1 MYDRFTK
8 IEELLAMAFF
18 AMTAALVFVGA
29 ITRTVGYPLI
39 WAIDIAQM
47 SFVWACVLGADI
59 ALKRNAHIEIDI
71 LVRTF
76 SREVRR
82 ILAIVFLV
90 MISAFLATLVWLG
103 TNLTLLN
110 LERPLGDVG
119 ISYGF
124 VTSAIPGR
132 RVPDAADRAAPAVAR
147 PDAAQETLSLEG
159 RDGTVL

>member
-1 MYDRFTK
+1 MYDRFTR
-8 IEELLAMAFF
+8 IEEGLAMVFF
-18 AMTAALVFVGA
+18 ATTALLVLLGAL
-29 ITRTVGYPLI
+29 TRTAGYPLI
-39 WAIDIAQM
+39 WAIDIAQA

-76 SREVRR
+76 SRAARR

-90 MISAFLATLVWLG
+90 MISVFLATLVYLG
-103 TNLTLLN
+103 IDLTLLN

-119 ISYGF
+119 ISYGV
-124 VTSAIPGR
+124 VTSAIPVGAFLMMMTALR
-132 RVPDAADRAAPAVAR
+132 RLWRGLR
-147 PDAAQETLSLEG
+147 GQETLSLEG

>member
-1 MYDRFTK
+1 MHDRFTR
-8 IEELLAMAFF
+8 IEEILAMVFF
-18 AMTAALVFVGA
+18 AVTTTLVFIGA

-82 ILAIVFLV
+82 ILAIVFLI
-90 MISAFLATLVWLG
+90 MISMFLATLVYLG

-119 ISYGF
+119 ISYGY
-124 VTSAIPGR
+124 VTSAIPAGALLMLITALR
-132 RVPDAADRAAPAVAR
+132 RLWRGLTGAEV
-147 PDAAQETLSLEG
+147 LSLEG

>member
-1 MYDRFTK
+1 MHDRFTK
-8 IEELLAMAFF
+8 IEELLAMVFF
-18 AMTAALVFVGA
+18 ATTTALVFIGA
-29 ITRTVGYPLI
+29 LTRTVGYPLI
-39 WAIDIAQM
+39 WAIDIAQL

-76 SREVRR
+76 SRAARR
-82 ILAIVFLV
+82 LLAIVFLI
-90 MISAFLATLVWLG
+90 MISTFLATLVWLG
-103 TNLTLLN
+103 INLTLLN

-124 VTSAIPGR
+124 VTSAIPVGALLMLATALRRLWRGLSGR
-132 RVPDAADRAAPAVAR
+132 
-147 PDAAQETLSLEG
+147 ETLSLEG

>member
-1 MYDRFTK
+1 MYDRFTRL
-8 IEELLAMAFF
+8 EEGLAMAFF
-18 AMTAALVFVGA
+18 ATTAFLVLLGAL
-29 ITRTVGYPLI
+29 TRTAGYPLI
-39 WAIDIAQM
+39 WAIDIAQA

-76 SREVRR
+76 SREARR

-90 MISAFLATLVWLG
+90 MISVFLATLVYLG
-103 TNLTLLN
+103 INLTLLN

-119 ISYGF
+119 ISYGV
-124 VTSAIPGR
+124 VTSAIPVGAFLMMMTALR
-132 RVPDAADRAAPAVAR
+132 RLWRGLR
-147 PDAAQETLSLEG
+147 GQETLSLEG

>member
-1 MYDRFTK
+1 MYDRFTRL
-8 IEELLAMAFF
+8 EEGLAMAFF
-18 AMTAALVFVGA
+18 ATTAFLVLLGAL
-29 ITRTVGYPLI
+29 TRTAGYPVI
-39 WAIDIAQM
+39 WAIDIAQA

-76 SREVRR
+76 SRAARR

-90 MISAFLATLVWLG
+90 MISVFLATLVYLG
-103 TNLTLLN
+103 INLTLLN

-119 ISYGF
+119 ISYGV
-124 VTSAIPGR
+124 VTSAIPVGAFLMMMTALR
-132 RVPDAADRAAPAVAR
+132 RLWRGMR
-147 PDAAQETLSLEG
+147 GQETLSLEG

>member
-1 MYDRFTK
+1 MFDRFTK
-8 IEELLAMAFF
+8 IEEVVAMAFF
-18 AMTAALVFVGA
+18 AVTATLVFVGA
-29 ITRTVGYPLI
+29 IARTLGYPII

-71 LVRTF
+71 LVRMF

-90 MISAFLATLVWLG
+90 MISAFLGTLVWLG
-103 TNLTLLN
+103 IKLTLLN

-119 ISYGF
+119 ISYGY
-124 VTSAIPGR
+124 VTSAIPAGAFLMLMTTLR
-132 RVPDAADRAAPAVAR
+132 RLYRGLTG
-147 PDAAQETLSLEG
+147 QEVLSLEG

>member
-1 MYDRFTK
+1 MYDRFTR

-18 AMTAALVFVGA
+18 AVTTALVFIGA
-29 ITRTVGYPLI
+29 VARTIGFPLI
-39 WAIDIAQM
+39 WAIDIAQA

-82 ILAIVFLV
+82 LLAIVFLV
-90 MISAFLATLVWLG
+90 MISVFLATLVYLG
-103 TNLTLLN
+103 IDLTLMN

-119 ISYGF
+119 ISYG
-124 VTSAIPGR
+124 VVSSAIPTGAFLMLTTALR
-132 RVPDAADRAAPAVAR
+132 RLWRGLRGED
-147 PDAAQETLSLEG
+147 TLSLEG

>member
-1 MYDRFTK
+1 MHDRFTK

-18 AMTAALVFVGA
+18 ATTTFLVFIGA
-29 ITRTVGYPLI
+29 LTRTVGYPLI
-39 WAIDIAQM
+39 WAIDIAQL

-76 SREVRR
+76 SRAARR
-82 ILAIVFLV
+82 ILAIVFLI

-124 VTSAIPGR
+124 VTSAIPVGALLMLATALRRLWRGLSGR
-132 RVPDAADRAAPAVAR
+132 
-147 PDAAQETLSLEG
+147 ETLSLEG

>member
-1 MYDRFTK
+1 MHDRFTK
-8 IEELLAMAFF
+8 IEELLAMVFF
-18 AMTAALVFVGA
+18 ATTTALVFVGA
-29 ITRTVGYPLI
+29 LTRTVGYPLI
-39 WAIDIAQM
+39 WAIDIAQL

-76 SREVRR
+76 SRAARR
-82 ILAIVFLV
+82 LLAIVFLI

-124 VTSAIPGR
+124 VTSAIPVGALLMLATALR
-132 RVPDAADRAAPAVAR
+132 RLWRGLSG
-147 PDAAQETLSLEG
+147 QETLSLEG

>member
-1 MYDRFTK
+1 MHDRFTR
-8 IEELLAMAFF
+8 IEELLAMVFF
-18 AMTAALVFVGA
+18 AITTFLVFLGA

-76 SREVRR
+76 SREARR
-82 ILAIVFLV
+82 ILAIVFLI

-103 TNLTLLN
+103 INLTLLN

-124 VTSAIPGR
+124 VTSAIPVGAFLMLATALR
-132 RVPDAADRAAPAVAR
+132 RLWRGLTG
-147 PDAAQETLSLEG
+147 QEALSLEG